1 MLTTK
6 EFIEKLI
13 NDLNHEF
20 TKAFKY
26 GDDIVIEWDAAKMNI
41 PIETIFS
48 EYQLGE
54 DYEETLQTY
63 KGITKKILGQHK
75 FKIDYDNIFPLLK
88 KNDFAKDSELSFYNE
103 EAFEDINTFF
113 VSDMG
118 EVFRFIL
125 TSDEVNLEMV
135 KEKAW
140 DNLNTITNPLIKLS
154 DSRDIY
160 TFKYATDYNASL
172 VLSSEFQKQII
183 RRVGS
188 DYLFM
193 ISSSTTLVIARYQPE
208 HIGILESLVE
218 IDRDPNKISDKVYRY
233 TNGVYQ
239 IVSQ

>member
-41 PIETIFS
+41 PIETIFN
-48 EYQLGE
+48 EYQLDE
-54 DYEETLQTY
+54 DYEETLHTY
-63 KGITKKILGQHK
+63 KGIIRKILGQHK
-75 FKIDYDNIFPLLK
+75 FKIDFDNIFPLLK
-88 KNDFAKDSELSFYNE
+88 KSDFAKDSELSFYNE

-125 TSDEVNLEMV
+125 TSDEVNLEKV

-154 DSRDIY
+154 EFRDIY

-188 DYLFM
+188 DYIFM
-193 ISSSTTLVIARYQPE
+193 ISSSTTLVIASYQPE
-208 HIGILESLVE
+208 HIEILESLVE
-218 IDRDPNKISDKVYRY
+218 IDRDPNKVSNKVYRC
-233 TNGVYQ
+233 TNGIYQ
-239 IVSQ
+239 IVSE

>member
-1 MLTTK
+1 MHTTT
-6 EFIEKLI
+6 EFTSKLI
-13 NDLNHEF
+13 FDLNEEF
-20 TKAFKY
+20 TKSYQY

-41 PIETIFS
+41 PIETIFN
-48 EYQLGE
+48 EYQLDE
-54 DYEETLQTY
+54 DYEETLHTY
-63 KGITKKILGQHK
+63 KGIIRKILGQHK

-88 KNDFAKDSELSFYNE
+88 KNDFAKDSEISFYNE

-125 TSDEVNLEMV
+125 SSDEVNLEKV

-154 DSRDIY
+154 ESRDIY

-172 VLSSEFQKQII
+172 VLSGEFQKQII

-188 DYLFM
+188 DYIFI
-193 ISSSTTLVIARYQPE
+193 ISSSTTLVIASYQPE
-208 HIGILESLVE
+208 HIEILESLVE
-218 IDRDPNKISDKVYRY
+218 IDRDPNKVSDKVYRC
-233 TNGVYQ
+233 TNGIYQ
-239 IVSQ
+239 IVSE

>member
-6 EFIEKLI
+6 ELTEKLI

-41 PIETIFS
+41 PIETIFN
-48 EYQLGE
+48 EYQLDE
-54 DYEETLQTY
+54 DYEETLHTY
-63 KGITKKILGQHK
+63 KGIIRKILGQHK

-88 KNDFAKDSELSFYNE
+88 KSDFAKDSELSFYNE

-125 TSDEVNLEMV
+125 TSDEVNLEKV

-154 DSRDIY
+154 ESRDIY

-188 DYLFM
+188 DYIFM
-193 ISSSTTLVIARYQPE
+193 ISSSTTLVIASYQPE
-208 HIGILESLVE
+208 HIEILESLVE
-218 IDRDPNKISDKVYRY
+218 IDRDPNKVSDKVYRC
-233 TNGVYQ
+233 TNGIYQ
-239 IVSQ
+239 IVSE